1 MKTLKTKTV
10 AVIKNSH
17 TKEEMEEIEREF
29 LTMEKSPCTIQQL
42 IEMSRNENLHKDRR

>member
-1 MKTLKTKTV
+1 MKTLKTKTI

-17 TKEEMEEIEREF
+17 TKKEMEEIEREF
-29 LTMEKSPCTIQQL
+29 LTMKKSRTTLQQL